1 MIANFVDGLKQGRGC
16 SFVFRGPHRGHLYEG
31 DFENDK
37 YQGVG
42 QYQWPDDED
51 RYCGQFEGG
60 LRNGWGLLLQENN
73 TKIYSG

>member
-1 MIANFVDGLKQGRGC
+1 MYKEINKEWSYKDNQGRKQGVCCQFEENTNKFMIANFVDGLKQGRGC

-42 QYQWPDDED
+42 QY
-51 RYCGQFEGG
+51 
-60 LRNGWGLLLQENN
+60 
-73 TKIYSG
+73 